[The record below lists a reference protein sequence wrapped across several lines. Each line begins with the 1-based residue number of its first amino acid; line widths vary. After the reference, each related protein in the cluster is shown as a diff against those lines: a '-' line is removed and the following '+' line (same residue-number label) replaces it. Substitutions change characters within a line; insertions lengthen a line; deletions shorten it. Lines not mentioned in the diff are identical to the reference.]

1 MIAES
6 VRHQVLNPVTDC
18 VFKRKCLMKNI
29 NSFKKEPKKTSLLQM
44 KGLIKNYCQI
54 QGRKFCAYLI
64 MHQASFRGAHYT
76 ILCTKATI
84 V

>member
-29 NSFKKEPKKTSLLQM
+29 NSFIKETKKISLLQM
-44 KGLIKNYCQI
+44 KGLIK
-54 QGRKFCAYLI
+54 
-64 MHQASFRGAHYT
+64 
-76 ILCTKATI
+76 TI
-84 V
+84 VKFRAENFVLI

>member
-1 MIAES
+1 MIGES

-44 KGLIKNYCQI
+44 KGLIKI
-54 QGRKFCAYLI
+54 IVKFRAENFVLI
-64 MHQASFRGAHYT
+64 
-76 ILCTKATI
+76 
-84 V
+84 

>member
-6 VRHQVLNPVTDC
+6 VRHQVLNPVSDC

-44 KGLIKNYCQI
+44 KGLIKI
-54 QGRKFCAYLI
+54 IVKFRAENFVLI
-64 MHQASFRGAHYT
+64 
-76 ILCTKATI
+76 
-84 V
+84 